1 LPFIKKQAL
10 SKHMAAIN
18 AVKIFSGSAS
28 NYLAKDIAKFYGK
41 DLGAVTTLKFSDGE
55 MSPSFDESVRGCDVF
70 IIQSTF
76 PSADNLME
84 LLLMIDAAR
93 RASAH
98 YVTAVIPYF
107 GYSRQDRKDR
117 PRVGIGAKLI
127 GNLLTA
133 AGADRLMTIDLHAGQ
148 IQGFMDFPVDHLE
161 GNAIFVPY
169 LKSLN
174 LENILF
180 ASPDV
185 GGVVRTRNMAKFFN
199 AEMVICDK
207 HRKRA
212 NEIASMQLIG
222 DVKGADVILVDDLI
236 DTGGTLCKA
245 AQLIMDKGANSVRAV
260 VTHPV
265 LSGKA
270 YENISNS
277 VLTELLVTDTIP
289 SKQTCDKIKI
299 LSVAE
304 LFAKAIGRIRDHE
317 SISSLFIKY

>member
-1 LPFIKKQAL
+1 
-10 SKHMAAIN
+10 MAAIN

-28 NYLAKDIAKFYGK
+28 NYLAKDIAKYYGK

-76 PSADNLME
+76 PTADNLME

-174 LENILF
+174 LENIVF

-222 DVKGADVILVDDLI
+222 DVKGADVVLVDDLI

-270 YENISNS
+270 YENIANS

-289 SKQTCDKIKI
+289 QKNTCDKIKV

>member
-1 LPFIKKQAL
+1 
-10 SKHMAAIN
+10 MAAIN

-76 PSADNLME
+76 PTADNLME

-199 AEMVICDK
+199 ADMVICDK

-270 YENISNS
+270 YDNINSS

-289 SKQTCDKIKI
+289 QKNVSEKIKV

>member
-1 LPFIKKQAL
+1 
-10 SKHMAAIN
+10 MAAIN

-28 NYLAKDIAKFYGK
+28 NYLAKDIAKYYGK
-41 DLGAVTTLKFSDGE
+41 DLGAATILKFSDGE

-76 PSADNLME
+76 PSSDNLME

-98 YVTAVIPYF
+98 YVTAVMPYF
-107 GYSRQDRKDR
+107 GYSRQDSKDR

-169 LKSLN
+169 LKTLN
-174 LENILF
+174 LDNLVF

-199 AEMVICDK
+199 ADMVICDK
-207 HRKRA
+207 HRKRS

-245 AQLIMDKGANSVRAV
+245 AQLIMDKGAKSVRAV

-265 LSGKA
+265 LSGNA

-277 VLTELLVTDTIP
+277 ILTELLVTDTIP
-289 SKQTCDKIKI
+289 QKQACDKIKV

>member
-1 LPFIKKQAL
+1 
-10 SKHMAAIN
+10 
-18 AVKIFSGSAS
+18 
-28 NYLAKDIAKFYGK
+28 LAKDIAKFYGK
-41 DLGAVTTLKFSDGE
+41 DLGAATTLKFSDGE

-76 PSADNLME
+76 PSSDNLME

-98 YVTAVIPYF
+98 YVTAVMPYF

-169 LKSLN
+169 LKTLN
-174 LENILF
+174 LDNLVF

-199 AEMVICDK
+199 ADMVICDK

-265 LSGKA
+265 LSAKA

-289 SKQTCDKIKI
+289 LKQACDKIKV

>member
-1 LPFIKKQAL
+1 
-10 SKHMAAIN
+10 MAAIN

-28 NYLAKDIAKFYGK
+28 NYLAKEIAKYYGK
-41 DLGAVTTLKFSDGE
+41 DLGAVTTLRFSDGE
-55 MSPSFDESVRGCDVF
+55 ISPSFDESVRGCDVF

-76 PSADNLME
+76 PTADNLME

-174 LENILF
+174 LENIVF

-222 DVKGADVILVDDLI
+222 DVKGADVVLVDDLI

-245 AQLIMDKGANSVRAV
+245 AQLLMDKGANSVRAV

-289 SKQTCDKIKI
+289 QKQECDKIKV

>member
-1 LPFIKKQAL
+1 
-10 SKHMAAIN
+10 MAAIN

-76 PSADNLME
+76 PTADNLME

-289 SKQTCDKIKI
+289 QKQTCDKIKV

>member
-1 LPFIKKQAL
+1 
-10 SKHMAAIN
+10 MAAIN

-28 NYLAKDIAKFYGK
+28 NYLAKDIAKYYGK
-41 DLGAVTTLKFSDGE
+41 DLGAATILKFSDGE

-76 PSADNLME
+76 PSSDNLME

-98 YVTAVIPYF
+98 YVTAVMPYF

-169 LKSLN
+169 LKTLN
-174 LENILF
+174 LDNLVF

-199 AEMVICDK
+199 ADMVICDK

-222 DVKGADVILVDDLI
+222 VVKGADVILVDDLI

-245 AQLIMDKGANSVRAV
+245 AQLIMDKGAKSVRAV

-289 SKQTCDKIKI
+289 QKQACDKIKV

>member
-1 LPFIKKQAL
+1 
-10 SKHMAAIN
+10 MAAIN

-28 NYLAKDIAKFYGK
+28 NYLAKEIAKYYGK
-41 DLGAVTTLKFSDGE
+41 DLGAVTTLRFSDGE

-76 PSADNLME
+76 PTADNLME

-174 LENILF
+174 LENIVF

-222 DVKGADVILVDDLI
+222 DVKGADVVLVDDLI

-270 YENISNS
+270 YENIANS

-289 SKQTCDKIKI
+289 QKGACEKIKV

>member
-1 LPFIKKQAL
+1 
-10 SKHMAAIN
+10 MAAIN

>member
-1 LPFIKKQAL
+1 
-10 SKHMAAIN
+10 MAAIN

-28 NYLAKDIAKFYGK
+28 NYLAKDIAKYYGK
-41 DLGAVTTLKFSDGE
+41 DLGAVTILKFSDGE

-76 PSADNLME
+76 PTADNLME

-174 LENILF
+174 LENIVF

-222 DVKGADVILVDDLI
+222 DVKGADVVLVDDLI

-270 YENISNS
+270 YENIANS

-289 SKQTCDKIKI
+289 QKNTCDKIKV